1 MTTRLPHALLAT
13 LILSTGACAPEGAGD
28 DALTTRESALSGGT
42 TGLLRSDGK
51 ALPCA
56 DPTVFSKQ
64 NLKATYYVY
73 CTSMSHVFRT
83 SDWTTFTDVRDD
95 VSFNNTGL
103 PENGKKIGS
112 WWAPSI
118 VYAPGANRYVMMVS
132 VPDGQGEIVDGR
144 WDTRS
149 IAVFFSSSPTGPW
162 TFQRIALDAAKGD
175 LYIDPEL
182 FLSPRDGGHFV
193 YWKQYGKSVNSRIAG
208 SRLSSDWT
216 TLQGARAELLNG
228 YGGAGSWEDNVREN
242 PAMLYRAGTDTFQL
256 LWSGGHWF
264 DHTYATGHSIS
275 DSPLT
280 GFGFR
285 VSGDRGVE
293 QVVQARDLTVK
304 FANGGPG
311 GAVWQDDEGLYI
323 VYAAAAQGRAD
334 DTRYLLRERVT
345 WQNGA
350 PYVDN
355 AKHHPS
361 GF

>member
-13 LILSTGACAPEGAGD
+13 LILSTGACAAQGED
-28 DALTTRESALSGGT
+28 DEALATREQMLVGGT

-51 ALPCA
+51 PLPCA
-56 DPTVFSKQ
+56 DPTVFSRQ

-73 CTSMSHVFRT
+73 CTSMSHVWKT
-83 SDWTTFTDVRDD
+83 SDWISFKDVRDEVD
-95 VSFNNTGL
+95 FNNAGL

-132 VPDGQGEIVDGR
+132 VPDGQGAIVDSR

-149 IAVFFSSSPTGPW
+149 IAVFFAPSPTGPW
-162 TFQRIALDAAKGD
+162 TFQRLVLDAAKGD

-182 FLSPRDGGHFV
+182 FLSPKDGGHFV
-193 YWKQYGKSVNSRIAG
+193 YWKQYGKSVSSRIVG
-208 SRLSSDWT
+208 SRLSPDWT
-216 TLQGARAELLNG
+216 TLQGTRVNLLDG
-228 YGGAGSWEDNVREN
+228 YGGPGSWEDNVREN
-242 PAMLYRAGTDTFQL
+242 PAMLYRPGAETFHL
-256 LWSGGHWF
+256 LWSGAHWY

-275 DSPLT
+275 ENPLT

-285 VSGDRGVE
+285 SSGDRGVE
-293 QVVQARDLTVK
+293 QVVQTRDLPSK

-311 GAVWQDDEGLYI
+311 GAVWQDDEGLFI
-323 VYAAAAQGRAD
+323 VYAAAAQGRGDAA
-334 DTRYLLRERVT
+334 RYLMRERVA

-350 PYVDN
+350 PYVDTT
-355 AKHHPS
+355 KHHPS
-361 GF
+361 GS